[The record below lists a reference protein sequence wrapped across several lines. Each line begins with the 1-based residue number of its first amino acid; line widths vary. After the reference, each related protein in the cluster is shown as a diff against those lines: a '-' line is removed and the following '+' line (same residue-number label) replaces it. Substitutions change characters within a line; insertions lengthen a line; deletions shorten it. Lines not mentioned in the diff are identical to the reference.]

1 MVEPIAHHVSVTTLY
16 VRFAVQRV
24 LEYPFSLLGIS
35 VSLGFSY
42 IWIGV
47 SLKLLVDNFQPLSG
61 WTFPQLVFLYGL
73 GLTSR
78 GVMSIISFQ
87 SRQINRYV
95 TQGEF
100 DRLLVRPLDVAFL
113 TCPQLCIHSQS

>member
-47 SLKLLVDNFQPLSG
+47 SLKLLVDNFQPLCIV
-61 WTFPQLVFLYGL
+61 LVFSN
-73 GLTSR
+73 LT
-78 GVMSIISFQ
+78 
-87 SRQINRYV
+87 
-95 TQGEF
+95 
-100 DRLLVRPLDVAFL
+100 
-113 TCPQLCIHSQS
+113 